1 METKFRSVGS
11 QGSEKIAVWVHI
23 PLLLLQFFNI
33 ESLRMTGKLMGRT
46 LKIDMITHTSER
58 ERFACICVELDLEKK
73 LKSSISVFVFKPKEP
88 IIIIQPVKLE
98 RLDFVASPDLKLELN
113 VTLGVVA
120 TVKNR
125 NHGSFTY
132 QDSAANSIYG
142 GSLVGEAPINGD
154 TVPDHGELNVST
166 SLAVQADELFKNGN
180 FLDDYFNKGVFEFT
194 SANTL
199 QGKVKILKIIKK
211 KATSLS
217 TCYISVFVKTNTI
230 NSTCQNKLE
239 F

>member
-1 METKFRSVGS
+1 MACVIRCSRR
-11 QGSEKIAVWVHI
+11 QKICCGVTAIVVI
-23 PLLLLQFFNI
+23 LLVVVLVVLF
-33 ESLRMTGKLMGRT
+33 LT
-46 LKIDMITHTSER
+46 
-58 ERFACICVELDLEKK
+58 
-73 LKSSISVFVFKPKEP
+73 VFKPKEP

-98 RLDFVASPDLKLELN
+98 GFVFVASPDSKLELN

-132 QDSAANSIYG
+132 QDSTATVSYR

-166 SLAVQADELFKNGN
+166 SLAVQADEVLKNGN
-180 FLDDYFNKGVFEFT
+180 FRDDYFNKGVLNFT
-194 SANTL
+194 SASTL

-217 TCYISVFVKTNTI
+217 TCYVSVFVKTNTI
-230 NSTCQNKLE
+230 DTTCQNKLE